1 MSLDFAFLDSGTGGL
16 PYMGYLKEACP
27 SASCLYLADTKNFP
41 YGEKT
46 PGQVVA
52 AATQA
57 VELVLSRFNPRAF
70 VLACNTMSVTALP
83 HLRERFPQVKFIGTV
98 PAIKVAAART
108 RNKVVGLLATEATVC
123 HPYTRR
129 LMEDFAAGCRV
140 VSRGDGQLIR
150 FIEEHLLS
158 QDRELYLEA
167 ARPAVEFFLERGA
180 DTIVLGCTHF
190 LHIAQEIQLL
200 AGKQVLV
207 VDSREGV
214 IRQALRIR
222 SQSAPEACQEPAA
235 APTIDSDAA
244 PGPGFFVSQ
253 LTSPQVAAYYQQLC
267 HQFSIP
273 WGGLLE

>member
-27 SASCLYLADTKNFP
+27 SASCLYLADTRNFP
-41 YGEKT
+41 YGEKS
-46 PGQVVA
+46 PEQVVA
-52 AATQA
+52 ATTQA
-57 VELVLSRFNPRAF
+57 VELVLSRFNPWAF

-108 RNKVVGLLATEATVC
+108 RNKVVGLLATEATVS

-129 LMEDFAAGCRV
+129 LVEDFAAGCRV

-158 QDRELYLEA
+158 QDRGLYLEA
-167 ARPAVEFFLERGA
+167 ARPAVEFFLEQGA

-190 LHIAQEIQLL
+190 LHIAAEIQLL
-200 AGKQVLV
+200 AGDQVLV

-214 IRQALRIR
+214 IRQALRVR
-222 SQSAPEACQEPAA
+222 SQSVPETCQEQMA
-235 APTIDSDAA
+235 APIIDSDSV
-244 PGPGFFVSQ
+244 PGAGFFVSQ
-253 LTSPQVAAYYQQLC
+253 LTSPQMASYYQQLC